1 MNPATTSSASSGE
14 MCPGEIAL
22 RRLFENDK
30 LFPTKAEC
38 QQIAALCA
46 ADPEN
51 GPVIAHGAR
60 HIASKLCQ
68 HAHSANRQ
76 AGILLLKELAKCGDP
91 YALLE
96 QARACWNEGP
106 LKNHQHAM
114 DLIEKVIGRPWPEWP
129 VYVRARVALGEAFR
143 LRGLLLLRGEK
154 VRRNPSEALNSF
166 KFAADKYHDGEAAW
180 LAAQFHTRSAT
191 GDFANHA
198 KPHAKAY
205 EWYMNRAAQQG
216 YVPDCSRS
224 GQQVRP

>member
-1 MNPATTSSASSGE
+1 MNPPMTSSASSDE
-14 MCPGEIAL
+14 MSAGEIAL
-22 RRLFENDK
+22 RRLFENHA

-38 QQIAALCA
+38 QQIAALI
-46 ADPEN
+46 ADPED
-51 GPVIAHGAR
+51 GPLIAHGAR

-68 HAHSANRQ
+68 HVNAANRQ

-96 QARACWNEGP
+96 HAKLCWNEGP

-114 DLIEKVIGRPWPEWP
+114 NLIERAVAHTWPEWP
-129 VYVRARVALGEAFR
+129 TYVRAQVALGEAFR

-154 VRRNPSEALNSF
+154 VKRNPSEALNSF

-205 EWYMNRAAQQG
+205 EWYIDRAKQQG
-216 YVPDCSRS
+216 YVPKCSS
-224 GQQVRP
+224 TGQQVQS